1 MSTLRVDTLVNRVGN
16 GAPNFAYGF
25 TAPSA
30 VFTGNVS
37 IGGTLSYEDVQNVD
51 SIGIITA
58 RQGIKVTTGGIEV
71 SSGVVTA
78 TAFSGD
84 ASQLTSIPSS
94 NLTGALPAIDG
105 SQLTGIAQPGGDEA
119 LQFNNN
125 VTITFGDVSSSDKIT
140 LSNTGNS
147 IEIKNNSGRDIVE
160 VDQNNFLA
168 KYDDGSSA
176 HWRLYTEAN
185 GATIKGTLSISGS
198 AGSQGLTQ
206 SPEVKINGI
215 PVVGFIGSNFGLDGS
230 TSQVKTADYT
240 LHAFVDKG
248 QAVRCS
254 TGCTKVVLPNYN
266 VGNARG
272 STTIEPG
279 TVFTIFNETGS
290 DVTLE
295 QTSPLQIKIAG
306 DNTGGDKI
314 LAPNGLVTIWY
325 YGSSTALVTGNVS

>member
-78 TAFSGD
+78 TSFSG
-84 ASQLTSIPSS
+84 
-94 NLTGALPAIDG
+94 DG
-105 SQLTGIAQPGGDEA
+105 SQLTGISSPGGA
-119 LQFNNN
+119 IPLQFDNN
-125 VTITFGDVSSSDKIT
+125 VALTFGTSSSSDKIT

-147 IEIKNNSGRDIVE
+147 IEIKNNSGRGLVE

-176 HWRLYTEAN
+176 HWRLYTKSSGIEV
-185 GATIKGTLSISGS
+185 KGVVTVSGS
-198 AGSQGLTQ
+198 PGSQGLGAADY
-206 SPEVKINGI
+206 PEFKINGS
-215 PVVGFIGSNFGLDGS
+215 PVVGFIGSNFGLDGN
-230 TSQVKTADYT
+230 TNQVKTADYT
-240 LHAFVDKG
+240 LHGFVDKG
-248 QAVRCS
+248 CAVRCS
-254 TGCTKVVLPNYN
+254 SGCTKVVLPNYN
-266 VGNARG
+266 IGNARDG
-272 STTIEPG
+272 TTIEPG